1 MTAPRTTRAKATSP
15 DVPNEADGNEVA
27 PVTVNVYT
35 PPKLHTDGQPNVHV
49 AIARVAADIGAIAK
63 DQKVQAG
70 PAKFNF
76 RGIDDVLNA
85 IHEPLVNHGV
95 SIVPTGFDVLD
106 QTVGVTKS
114 GGAQQHLMGLVRFR
128 IIGPAGD
135 FIDAAVVAEAQ
146 DTSDKA
152 ASKMMS
158 MAYKY
163 LAFQTFSIPVEGAL
177 EESDRDSSP
186 REVNHAGPQV
196 TIEDVHNRIK
206 AAADSLGTDM
216 ESITGKFRES
226 HGGLTMEQFYALSVD
241 KVFPFAQQVVSYA
254 NQQQAAAA
262 SREQAPDA

>member
-1 MTAPRTTRAKATSP
+1 MTAPRTTRAKTAQQESEEIAALQP
-15 DVPNEADGNEVA
+15 EN
-27 PVTVNVYT
+27 YT
-35 PPKLHTDGQPNVHV
+35 PPKLHTDAQPNIHV

-76 RGIDDVLNA
+76 RGVDDVLNA
-85 IHEPLVNHGV
+85 IHEPLVRHGV

-114 GGAQQHLMGLVRFR
+114 GGAQQHLMGLVRYR

-135 FIDAAVVAEAQ
+135 YVDAAVVAEAQ

-163 LAFQTFSIPVEGAL
+163 LCFQAFSIPVEGAL

-186 REVNHAGPQV
+186 REVNHSGPSV

-206 AAADSLGTDM
+206 AAAESLGTDM
-216 ESITGKFRES
+216 ESITGKFRET
-226 HGGLTMEQFYALSVD
+226 HGNLTMEAFYALPVD
-241 KVFPFAQQVVSYA
+241 KVFPFAAQVHQYA
-254 NQQQAAAA
+254 LQQQAKAA
-262 SREQAPDA
+262 STEQAPDA